1 MLRSH
6 PHHPHPNPLPEG
18 EGTDG
23 RRASGEGTDIGGLA
37 SPSGRGRREA
47 AGEGLIWGLQPP
59 RQVGFRLSDHPR
71 IIRIVA
77 VLAFLVAWELYGRS
91 INPIF
96 LSYPT
101 AIAAAAVELIGSGQ
115 LFSALLKSLQGL
127 AIGFGLAIVLGIG
140 LGVLMGRYRVL
151 HMALDPF
158 LVALYATPGV
168 ALIPLIMLWLGL
180 GLAAKVVIIFEACFF
195 PIVINTYA
203 GVRNV
208 SRSNVDVARAYGAS
222 DRQVLRIVVLPSAL
236 PFIMAGIRLAVGRG
250 VIGMVVAEFFTS
262 LSGLGSLIIIFEN
275 AFATAKLFVPVITLS
290 LLGVSLTW
298 LAQLIER
305 RLAPWKETERAE

>member
-1 MLRSH
+1 MAART
-6 PHHPHPNPLPEG
+6 LPPSTATELTPG
-18 EGTDG
+18 ADG
-23 RRASGEGTDIGGLA
+23 LIRGLVPPRRA
-37 SPSGRGRREA
+37 
-47 AGEGLIWGLQPP
+47 
-59 RQVGFRLSDHPR
+59 GFRPSDHPR
-71 IIRIVA
+71 LVRATAVA
-77 VLAFLVAWELYGRS
+77 VFLVAWELYGRS

-101 AIAAAAVELIGSGQ
+101 AIVAAAVELIGSGQ
-115 LFSALLKSLQGL
+115 LLSALLKSLQGL
-127 AIGFGLAIVLGIG
+127 ALGFGLAIVLGIG
-140 LGVLMGRYRVL
+140 LGVLMGRYRAL
-151 HMALDPF
+151 YLALDPF

-222 DRQVLRIVVLPSAL
+222 DRQVLRLVLLPSAL

-262 LSGLGSLIIIFEN
+262 LSGLGSLIIVFEN

-290 LLGVSLTW
+290 LLGVSLTA

-305 RLAPWKETERAE
+305 RLAPWKETERAD

>member
-1 MLRSH
+1 MVARMLPPSTATE
-6 PHHPHPNPLPEG
+6 PAPS
-18 EGTDG
+18 TD
-23 RRASGEGTDIGGLA
+23 
-37 SPSGRGRREA
+37 
-47 AGEGLIWGLQPP
+47 GLIWGIQPP
-59 RQVGFRLSDHPR
+59 RQAGFRLSDHPR
-71 IIRIVA
+71 WIRTTAVA
-77 VLAFLVAWELYGRS
+77 IFLIAWELYGRS

-101 AIAAAAVELIGSGQ
+101 AIAAAAVDLITSGQ
-115 LFSALLKSLQGL
+115 LLAALLKSLQGL
-127 AIGFGLAIVLGIG
+127 AIGFALAVVVGIG
-140 LGVLMGRYRVL
+140 LGVLMGRYKTL
-151 HMALDPF
+151 HYALDPF

-180 GLAAKVVIIFEACFF
+180 GLPAKIVIIFEACFF

-208 SRSNVDVARAYGAS
+208 SRANVDVARAYGAS
-222 DRQVLRIVVLPSAL
+222 ERQVLRLVLLPSAL

-275 AFATAKLFVPVITLS
+275 AFATAKLFVPVMTLS
-290 LLGVSLTW
+290 LLGVSLTT
-298 LAQLIER
+298 LAQVLER

>member
-1 MLRSH
+1 MAARML
-6 PHHPHPNPLPEG
+6 P
-18 EGTDG
+18 
-23 RRASGEGTDIGGLA
+23 
-37 SPSGRGRREA
+37 PSTATEA
-47 AGEGLIWGLQPP
+47 APGAGGLIWGLRPP
-59 RQVGFRLSDHPR
+59 RQAGFHFDEHPR
-71 IIRIVA
+71 IIQTVA
-77 VLAFLVAWELYGRS
+77 VAGFLVAWELYGRS

-101 AIAAAAVELIGSGQ
+101 AIAAAAVELVGTGQ
-115 LFSALLKSLQGL
+115 LFAALLKSLQGL
-127 AIGFGLAIVLGIG
+127 AIGFGLAIVIGIA

-151 HMALDPF
+151 HIALDPF

-180 GLAAKVVIIFEACFF
+180 GLPAKVVIIFEACFF

-208 SRSNVDVARAYGAS
+208 SRSMVDVARAYGAS
-222 DRQVLRIVVLPSAL
+222 DRQVLRLVLLPSAL